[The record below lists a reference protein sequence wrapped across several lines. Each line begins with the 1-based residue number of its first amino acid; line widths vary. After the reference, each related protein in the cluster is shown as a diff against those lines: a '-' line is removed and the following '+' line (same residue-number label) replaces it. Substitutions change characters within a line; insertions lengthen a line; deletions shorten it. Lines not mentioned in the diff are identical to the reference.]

1 METVSVAT
9 GSVGAL
15 MLPYRGRLP
24 DVPHTQSLLG
34 AFDAYVR
41 DGWIHRDDRYLA
53 IPTMLKNAWERSST
67 SQAQTL
73 SSAGHSIRNFSRP
86 SDCAGSPA

>member
-1 METVSVAT
+1 VRDLDFAKISQAFVDAAIDPSRWNAAMETVSVAT

-34 AFDAYVR
+34 ALDAYIR

-53 IPTMLKNAWERSST
+53 R
-67 SQAQTL
+67 
-73 SSAGHSIRNFSRP
+73 
-86 SDCAGSPA
+86 CARK